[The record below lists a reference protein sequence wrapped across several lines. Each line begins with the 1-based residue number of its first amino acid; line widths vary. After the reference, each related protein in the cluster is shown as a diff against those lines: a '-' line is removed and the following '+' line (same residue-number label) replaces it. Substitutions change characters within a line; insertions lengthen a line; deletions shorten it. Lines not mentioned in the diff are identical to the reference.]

1 MRGTINAMR
10 ILPIVLGI
18 LLIGGGLVWIAQG
31 LNLSWAPQSLMTAD
45 RAWVLIG
52 AVAALAGCVL
62 IGWTRQ
68 RAQTR
73 RAHPS
78 CHIALTPTRA
88 ADISTLSGPR
98 RVPGRASAIYRSE
111 GGVKVAPRPCP
122 RHRATDISAMRGLA
136 WRSGQKSPI
145 NRRRLDRMDQLNRMD
160 QPDQL
165 DQPKAKSLEWS
176 PA

>member
-1 MRGTINAMR
+1 MR

-31 LNLSWAPQSLMTAD
+31 LNLSWAPQSFMTAD

-68 RAQTR
+68 RAYAR

-78 CHIALTPTRA
+78 WQIALTA
-88 ADISTLSGPR
+88 ALS
-98 RVPGRASAIYRSE
+98 SS
-111 GGVKVAPRPCP
+111 RP
-122 RHRATDISAMRGLA
+122 D
-136 WRSGQKSPI
+136 
-145 NRRRLDRMDQLNRMD
+145 D
-160 QPDQL
+160 
-165 DQPKAKSLEWS
+165 
-176 PA
+176 